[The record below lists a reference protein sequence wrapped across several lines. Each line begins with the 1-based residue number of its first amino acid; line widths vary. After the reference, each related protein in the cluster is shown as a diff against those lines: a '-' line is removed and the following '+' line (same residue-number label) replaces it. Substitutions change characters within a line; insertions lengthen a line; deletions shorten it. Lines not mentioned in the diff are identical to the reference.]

1 MKLKTSLYLIFSVI
15 GLILYIFVII
25 APTSIEAQMYFAIS
39 LFILEIIAIK
49 IDKKNINDYVKYF
62 IVFASTTISL
72 RYFYWR
78 TLHTLNFDN
87 IFNALGSL
95 FVYAAEL
102 YTFILGLLGAFIT
115 LKVLER
121 KSIPLEKFDENDLP
135 RVDIFIPTYNESI
148 EILKPTVLAANS
160 LDYPIDK
167 FNIYI
172 LDDGGT
178 KQKLN
183 DPDPKKREEAL
194 KRAKELKE
202 LTEKVNSNVHYITRE
217 KNLHAKAGNI
227 NEAMKKTHGDLILIL
242 DADHIPTQDFL
253 RNTVGFFLKYPKVFL
268 VQTPHK
274 FYNADPV
281 EKNLRIFRKVPSENE
296 MFYGFI
302 QKGLDFWSSSFF
314 CGSAAILRRKYLEEV
329 GGIAGE
335 TITEDAET
343 ALELHSRGYD
353 SIYYPKGMVF
363 GLQPE
368 SFSSFLTQRSRWAQG
383 MIQIFIL
390 KNPLFKKG
398 LKWYQKLGYLNSNF
412 FWFFGLARTIFL
424 FAPFLFIFFGI
435 QIYNATL
442 IDIILFALPHFIF
455 SLVMQYYIY
464 GKYRWPFFSEVY
476 ESAQSLFLLPAV
488 IDTIINPTAPT
499 FNVTPKGE
507 NLEENFVSPYYK
519 PIYILFNLTL
529 LAFIIA
535 IYKFIYYPQERGTI
549 IVIAYWMSLNFLF
562 LALAIIIAYEKAEKR
577 KAYRIPANDDAFIKF
592 DHKTIKGKIKDISLN
607 GILIQTESNISEYL
621 DKIKDHTL
629 KFIIKDVRGMI
640 FVLKGKVVNSDENNI
655 RMKLLYDTLEQE
667 KKVVE
672 IVFTNSSRWEFFY
685 ENTSKINPI
694 KAFLFL
700 FKLTLKDF
708 FIAYK
713 ELTLEF
719 IKEINEY
726 IKLKEKIKYVKLI
739 FKGVKYGTISK

>member
-1 MKLKTSLYLIFSVI
+1 MKLKTFLYLIFTI
-15 GLILYIFVII
+15 IALILYIFVVI
-25 APTSIEAQMYFAIS
+25 APSSIESQMYFAAT
-39 LFILEIIAIK
+39 LLLLQIIAIK
-49 IDKKNINDYVKYF
+49 IDNKNIHEYVKLF
-62 IVFASTTISL
+62 VIFASITISL

-78 TLHTLNFDN
+78 TLYTLNFDN

-95 FVYAAEL
+95 FVYFAEL
-102 YTFILGLLGAFIT
+102 YAFIIGLLGAFIA

-121 KSIPLEKFDENDLP
+121 KSIPLERFDEKDLP
-135 RVDIFIPTYNESI
+135 SVDVFIPTYNEPI
-148 EILKPTVLAANS
+148 EILKPTVLAASS
-160 LDYPIDK
+160 LDYPVDK
-167 FNIYI
+167 FNVYI

-194 KRAKELKE
+194 KRVKELKHLAE
-202 LTEKVNSNVHYITRE
+202 IAGANVHYLSRE
-217 KNLHAKAGNI
+217 KNVHAKAGNI
-227 NEAMKKTHGDLILIL
+227 NEAMKKTYGDLILIL

-253 RNTVGFFLKYPKVFL
+253 RETVGFFLKYPKVFL

-274 FYNADPV
+274 FYNADPI

-329 GGIAGE
+329 GGIAGQ

-343 ALELHSRGYD
+343 ALELHARGYD
-353 SIYYPKGMVF
+353 SVYYPKGMVF

-383 MIQIFIL
+383 MIQIFML

-442 IDIILFALPHFIF
+442 IEVAAFALPHFIL
-455 SLVMQYYIY
+455 SVVMQYYIY
-464 GKYRWPFFSEVY
+464 GEYRWPFFSEVY

-549 IVIAYWMSLNFLF
+549 VVIAYWMSLNFVF
-562 LALAIIIAYEKAEKR
+562 LALAVIIAYEKSEKR
-577 KAYRIPANDDAFIKF
+577 KAYRIPADDDAFVKV
-592 DHKTIKGKIKDISLN
+592 DHKTVKGKIKDISLN
-607 GILIQTESNISEYL
+607 GIWIQTDSDISKYL
-621 DKIKDHTL
+621 DKIRDHTL
-629 KFIIKDVRGMI
+629 QFMIKDVRGMI
-640 FVLKGKVVNSDENNI
+640 FVLKGKVVNANKNNI
-655 RMKLLYDTLEQE
+655 RMKLLYDTFDQE

-672 IVFTNSSRWEFFY
+672 IVFTNSSRWEYFY
-685 ENTSKINPI
+685 ENTSKENPI

-700 FKLTLKDF
+700 LKLTLKDF

-719 IKEINEY
+719 IKEIITY
-726 IKLKEKIKYVKLI
+726 LKQI
-739 FKGVKYGTISK
+739 FKGAKYGTISKQA